1 MEDIVEELL
10 QEEVFDEYD
19 KEKRLARWAVGRWKN
34 FVRRK
39 KKEKRMS
46 MSDVVSMVMNNQ
58 DVEQAGEDTGL
69 LGGRRRARNSLVVFD
84 Y

>member
-39 KKEKRMS
+39 KKEERMS

-58 DVEQAGEDTGL
+58 DIEQAGEDTGL
-69 LGGRRRARNSLVVFD
+69 LGGEKKSKKFLGLF
-84 Y
+84 

>member
-10 QEEVFDEYD
+10 QQEVFDEYD
-19 KEKRLARWAVGRWKN
+19 KEERLARWAVGRWKN

-39 KKEKRMS
+39 KKEKGMH

-58 DVEQAGEDTGL
+58 DIEQAGEDTGL
-69 LGGRRRARNSLVVFD
+69 LGGEKKSKKFLGLF
-84 Y
+84 